1 MMTKAVISLVMAALA
16 VGCSMKQPTPVPP
29 TVQAEKVLDVEQ
41 MVASVPLVLYGGG
54 AGSGVLFK
62 SGNRVGM
69 ITAAHVIADSP
80 NPEKPTTYGYQV
92 ISVVG
97 YKPGTEIILYA
108 TTASILKLDPK
119 QDWALLEISVP
130 HESMQFA
137 SFGDRI
143 PKIGEEV
150 WMVGSP
156 LLDVGTVSRGVV
168 CHPDRSPSICSDTS
182 LKFIH
187 TDAVG
192 AGGSSGGG
200 LFDKNGVC
208 IGIVVRRNPIT
219 LTMYAVST
227 YYIHEGIC
235 EGLLEP
241 DLMPEFIN

>member
-1 MMTKAVISLVMAALA
+1 MTKVVLSLVMAALA
-16 VGCSMKQPTPVPP
+16 VGCTIKQPTPVPP
-29 TVQAEKVLDVEQ
+29 TTQTEKVPNVEQ
-41 MVASVPLVLYGGG
+41 MIASVPLVLYNGA

-62 SGNRVGM
+62 TGERVGM
-69 ITAAHVIADSP
+69 ITAAHVIADG
-80 NPEKPTTYGYQV
+80 EKPEEAKTYGTGV
-92 ISVVG
+92 INIIG
-97 YKPGTEIILYA
+97 YKPGTEIIVYA
-108 TTASILKLDPK
+108 TTANLLKLDPK
-119 QDWALLEISVP
+119 QDWALLEINVP
-130 HESMQFA
+130 HEAMRFA
-137 SFGDRI
+137 TFADRI

-156 LLDVGTVSRGVV
+156 LLDVGTLSRGIV

-200 LFDKNGVC
+200 LFDKNGIC

-219 LTMYAVST
+219 ITMYAVST

-241 DLMPEFIN
+241 DLMPEFIH

>member
-1 MMTKAVISLVMAALA
+1 MTKAVISLVMAALA
-16 VGCSMKQPTPVPP
+16 VGCSVKQPAPVPP
-29 TVQAEKVLDVEQ
+29 VVQAQTFPDVEQ
-41 MVASVPLVLYGGG
+41 MISSVPLVLYGGS

-62 SGNRVGM
+62 NENRVGM
-69 ITAAHVIADSP
+69 LTAAHVISDSA
-80 NPEKPTTYGYQV
+80 NPEKPTTYGTQV
-92 ISVVG
+92 ITVVG

-108 TTASILKLDPK
+108 TTATILRLDPK
-119 QDWALLEISVP
+119 QDWALLEIAVP
-130 HESMQFA
+130 HESMSFA
-137 SFGDRI
+137 TFADRI

-156 LLDVGTVSRGVV
+156 LLDVGTLSRGIV

-200 LFDKNGVC
+200 LFDKNGIC
-208 IGIVVRRNPIT
+208 IGIVTRRNPIT
-219 LTMYAVST
+219 ITMYAVST

-241 DLMPEFIN
+241 DLMPEFVQ

>member
-1 MMTKAVISLVMAALA
+1 MMTKVVLSLVMAALA
-16 VGCSMKQPTPVPP
+16 VGCSVKQPAPVPP
-29 TVQAEKVLDVEQ
+29 TVQVEKVPDVEQ
-41 MVASVPLVLYGGG
+41 MVASVPLVLYNGA

-62 SGNRVGM
+62 TGERVGM
-69 ITAAHVIADSP
+69 ITAAHVIADSLK
-80 NPEKPTTYGYQV
+80 PEEATTYGTGV
-92 ISVVG
+92 VSIVG
-97 YKPGTEIILYA
+97 YEPGTEKIVYA
-108 TTASILKLDPK
+108 TTATLLKLDPK
-119 QDWALLEISVP
+119 QDWALLEIAVP
-130 HESMQFA
+130 HESMRFA
-137 SFGDRI
+137 TFADRI
-143 PKIGEEV
+143 PKIGEQV

-156 LLDVGTVSRGVV
+156 LLDVGTLSRGIV

-208 IGIVVRRNPIT
+208 IGIVTRRNPIT
-219 LTMYAVST
+219 ITMYAVST

-241 DLMPEFIN
+241 DLMPEFVQ